1 MKQVF
6 FIPVLLTAVLAS
18 GAAWSQTPAAA
29 PAPAPAAPAAMAP
42 AAAGQSNDALVQMH
56 NRIRAANK
64 AYDRKVAAAKKVYN
78 DKVAQAKAE
87 RDKTIADARATA
99 GTGG

>member
-18 GAAWSQTPAAA
+18 GAAWSQTPAA
-29 PAPAPAAPAAMAP
+29 APAPAAPAAMAP

-87 RDKTIADARATA
+87 RDKTIADARAAA